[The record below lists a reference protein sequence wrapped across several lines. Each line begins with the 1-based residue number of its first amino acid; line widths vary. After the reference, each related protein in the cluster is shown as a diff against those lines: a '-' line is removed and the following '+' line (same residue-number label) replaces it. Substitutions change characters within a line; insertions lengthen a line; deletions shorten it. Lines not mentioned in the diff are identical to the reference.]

1 MVLAVVLTVGAMVA
15 MEAKS
20 FKPHGSASEA
30 WTCVQPSTPTTAE
43 KELHAFFGP
52 AQLVGCDRAS
62 CFWILVLRLEYWMV
76 PVIRKQP
83 KPRGDK
89 SHA

>member
-1 MVLAVVLTVGAMVA
+1 MVVAAAGLVIAIRIARAMVLVVVLAVAAMVA

-43 KELHAFFGP
+43 KELHAFFAP
-52 AQLVGCDRAS
+52 AQMVACDRQAAFGS
-62 CFWILVLRLEYWMV
+62 WFF
-76 PVIRKQP
+76 
-83 KPRGDK
+83 G
-89 SHA
+89 